1 MTQRADVVVHN
12 AEIVNAWGTQRADIA
27 IRDEKIVAIGQADD
41 LPHGQL
47 EIDARGQPVLP
58 GLVDPHV
65 HMGGEFPFERNCGTE
80 PISAAAGG
88 ITTMLQY
95 RLSANGSFLQTFP
108 HFRDYA
114 AKTFIVD
121 TAFHFILSS
130 MEQVEEIPAY
140 AREFGIP
147 SFKFY
152 MGGYEPGNPIGL
164 VSVND
169 AVLFRAM
176 EHVRDLGPYAYVM
189 VHAEDDSLVSMLTR
203 RVTDSGRSDMQAFSE
218 SRPAF
223 CEEQDILRA
232 IWLAELTGSP
242 LYVPHTTV
250 GMAVEKAAEARLR
263 GHKVLLET
271 CPHYLGC
278 TWDDEHLRQRG
289 IGVGKVK
296 PPLRD
301 VPNQDR
307 LWWGLANGFIQ
318 TVGSDHVPIIKR
330 GTDLWDERPG
340 FAGLSTLLPVLL
352 SEGVGRGRLT
362 LEKVAEVTS
371 LNPAR
376 TFGFYPRKG
385 AIQIGADAD
394 LVIVDLN
401 KRQEVNQ
408 DSTLSEYSSA
418 FDGRTLQGWPTLTMR
433 RGEVVFENGRVPDSV
448 RPGSGKVIDRNL
460 LASEQA
466 TWREEALV
474 R

>member
-1 MTQRADVVVHN
+1 MKSADVVVRN
-12 AEIVNAWGTQRADIA
+12 GLIVNAWGRVRADVA
-27 IRDEKIVAIGQADD
+27 IRDEKIVAIGTADD
-41 LPHGQL
+41 IPPGTH
-47 EIDARGQPVLP
+47 EIDARGRPVLP

-65 HMGGEFPFERNCGTE
+65 HMGGEFPFERNCETE
-80 PISAAAGG
+80 PRSAAAGG

-108 HFRDYA
+108 HFRDFA
-114 AKTFIVD
+114 ARTFIVD

-130 MEQVEEIPAY
+130 MAQVEEIPDY
-140 AREFGIP
+140 VREFGVP

-169 AVLFRAM
+169 AILFRAM
-176 EHVRDLGPYAYVM
+176 ELVRALGPYAYVM
-189 VHAEDDSLVSMLTR
+189 VHAEDDSLVSFLTKR
-203 RVTDSGRSDMQAFSE
+203 AHASGRNDMQAFGE

-223 CEEQDILRA
+223 CEEQDVLRA

-250 GMAVEKAAEARLR
+250 GLAVDSAAQARLR
-263 GHKVLLET
+263 GHTVLLET

-278 TWDDEHLRQRG
+278 TSDDEHLARRG

-301 VPNQDR
+301 RLNQER
-307 LWWGLANGFIQ
+307 LWWGLANGAIH

-352 SEGVGRGRLT
+352 SEGVATQRIS
-362 LEKVAEVTS
+362 LEKVAEVAS

-376 TFGFYPRKG
+376 IFGFYPRKG
-385 AIQIGADAD
+385 ALQVGADAD
-394 LVIVDLN
+394 LVIVDLDLE
-401 KRQEVNQ
+401 QEVTQ
-408 DSTLSEYSSA
+408 DTTLSLYSSA
-418 FDGRTLQGWPTLTMR
+418 FDGRTLRGWPVLTMR
-433 RGEVVFENGRVPDSV
+433 RGEVVFDHGRIPDSV
-448 RPGSGKVIDRNL
+448 QPGSGRLLDRSAETARERAAEPA
-460 LASEQA
+460 LA
-466 TWREEALV
+466 
-474 R
+474 